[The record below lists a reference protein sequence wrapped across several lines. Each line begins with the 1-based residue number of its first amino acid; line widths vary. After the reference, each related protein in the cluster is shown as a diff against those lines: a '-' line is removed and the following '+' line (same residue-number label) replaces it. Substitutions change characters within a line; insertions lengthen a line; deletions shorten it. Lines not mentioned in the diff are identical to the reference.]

1 MAKARLKRAIK
12 AMKFLDISKHD
23 IHDIHD
29 IHGRH
34 DSHDSHVA
42 SRRRALQTLAAGA
55 CFLIVRPAV
64 ATPDEL
70 TAALRESFGDRK
82 IKKGKVKLELP
93 RLAENG
99 NVVPTM
105 VSVESPMTEQD
116 YVRSIHLFSEK
127 NPLPR
132 ILEMRLGPHNG
143 RAVVSARIR
152 MATTQQVLAVAEM
165 SDGTL
170 WSAAVDIDV
179 TVSSC
184 T

>member
-1 MAKARLKRAIK
+1 MAVSLEKQGRGTRPAAREPRPPSGIYNA
-12 AMKFLDISKHD
+12 
-23 IHDIHD
+23 
-29 IHGRH
+29 G
-34 DSHDSHVA
+34 
-42 SRRRALQTLAAGA
+42 RRRALGALAAGA
-55 CFLIVRPAV
+55 CLLVVRPAA

-70 TAALRESFGDRK
+70 TVALRETFGDRS
-82 IKKGKVKLELP
+82 IRKGRVKLELP

-99 NVVPTM
+99 NVVPTT
-105 VSVESPMTEQD
+105 VSVDSPMTEQD
-116 YVRSIHLFSEK
+116 YVRAIHIFSEK

>member
-1 MAKARLKRAIK
+1 VQSPDRK
-12 AMKFLDISKHD
+12 KHG

-29 IHGRH
+29 IHGI
-34 DSHDSHVA
+34 HVA
-42 SRRRALQTLAAGA
+42 SRRRALGALVAGA
-55 CFLIVRPAV
+55 CLLAVRPAA

-70 TAALRESFGDRK
+70 AAALRETFGDRK
-82 IKKGKVKLELP
+82 IQKGRVKLELP

-99 NVVPTM
+99 NVVPAL

-116 YVRSIHLFSEK
+116 YVSAIHIFSEK

-143 RAVVSARIR
+143 RATVSARIR
-152 MATTQQVLAVAEM
+152 MAGTQQVLAVAEM
-165 SDGTL
+165 NDGSL
-170 WSAAVDIDV
+170 WSTAVDIDV

>member
-1 MAKARLKRAIK
+1 MKRYLRLRE
-12 AMKFLDISKHD
+12 HD
-23 IHDIHD
+23 IHDLHD
-29 IHGRH
+29 GQGIYVTG
-34 DSHDSHVA
+34 
-42 SRRRALQTLAAGA
+42 RRRMLGVLAAVP
-55 CFLIVRPAV
+55 CLLLIRPAQ
-64 ATPDEL
+64 ATPEDL
-70 TAALRESFGDRK
+70 AKALRETFGDRE
-82 IKKGKVKLELP
+82 IQRGRVKLELP

-99 NVVPTM
+99 NVVPAT

-116 YVRSIHLFSEK
+116 HVRSIHLFSEK

-152 MATTQQVLAVAEM
+152 MAETQQVLAVADM
-165 SDGTL
+165 SDGAL

-184 T
+184 I

>member
-1 MAKARLKRAIK
+1 MLGI
-12 AMKFLDISKHD
+12 
-23 IHDIHD
+23 
-29 IHGRH
+29 
-34 DSHDSHVA
+34 
-42 SRRRALQTLAAGA
+42 LAAVP
-55 CFLIVRPAV
+55 CLLLVRPAQ
-64 ATPDEL
+64 ATPEAL
-70 TAALRESFGDRK
+70 TAALKETFGEREIRK
-82 IKKGKVKLELP
+82 GRVKLELP

-99 NVVPTM
+99 NVVPAK

-116 YVRSIHLFSEK
+116 HVRAIHIFSEK

>member
-1 MAKARLKRAIK
+1 MQSPDRKKN
-12 AMKFLDISKHD
+12 
-23 IHDIHD
+23 DIHD
-29 IHGRH
+29 IHGIH
-34 DSHDSHVA
+34 AA

-55 CFLIVRPAV
+55 CFLVARPAI

-70 TAALRESFGDRK
+70 TVALRETFGGRR
-82 IKKGKVKLELP
+82 IQKGRVKFELP

-99 NVVPTM
+99 NVVPAL
-105 VSVESPMTEQD
+105 VSVDSPMTEQD
-116 YVRSIHLFSEK
+116 HVRAIHIFSEK

-143 RAVVSARIR
+143 RAAVSARIR

>member
-1 MAKARLKRAIK
+1 MLGI
-12 AMKFLDISKHD
+12 
-23 IHDIHD
+23 
-29 IHGRH
+29 
-34 DSHDSHVA
+34 
-42 SRRRALQTLAAGA
+42 LAAVPCA
-55 CFLIVRPAV
+55 LLVRPAH
-64 ATPDEL
+64 ATPEAL
-70 TAALRESFGDRK
+70 QQALRDTFGDRV
-82 IKKGKVKLELP
+82 IQRGRVKLELP

-99 NVVPTM
+99 NVVPAT

-116 YVRSIHLFSEK
+116 YVRAIHLFSEQ

-152 MATTQQVLAVAEM
+152 MAGTQQVLAVAEM
-165 SDGTL
+165 NDGSL

-184 T
+184 I

>member
-1 MAKARLKRAIK
+1 MLGI
-12 AMKFLDISKHD
+12 
-23 IHDIHD
+23 
-29 IHGRH
+29 
-34 DSHDSHVA
+34 
-42 SRRRALQTLAAGA
+42 LAAA
-55 CFLIVRPAV
+55 PCLLLVRPAL
-64 ATPDEL
+64 ATPEDL
-70 TAALRESFGDRK
+70 AVALKETFGDRE
-82 IKKGKVKLELP
+82 IRKGRVKLELP

-99 NVVPTM
+99 NVVPAT

-116 YVRSIHLFSEK
+116 YVRAIHMFSEK

-132 ILEMRLGPHNG
+132 ILEMKLGPHNG
-143 RAVVSARIR
+143 RAVVSVRIR

-184 T
+184 I

>member
-1 MAKARLKRAIK
+1 VNR
-12 AMKFLDISKHD
+12 SKVSDTPSRSSH
-23 IHDIHD
+23 
-29 IHGRH
+29 RH
-34 DSHDSHVA
+34 AGHETG
-42 SRRRALQTLAAGA
+42 RRRILRILAAA
-55 CFLIVRPAV
+55 PCLLITRPAV

-70 TAALRESFGDRK
+70 TAALRETFGDRK
-82 IKKGKVKLELP
+82 IQPGRVRFELP

-99 NVVPTM
+99 NIVPAL
-105 VSVESPMTEQD
+105 VSVDSPMTEQD
-116 YVRSIHLFSEK
+116 YVRAIHIFSEK

-143 RAVVSARIR
+143 RAAVSARIR

>member
-1 MAKARLKRAIK
+1 MHLLGPCTSALGPESPGH
-12 AMKFLDISKHD
+12 IS
-23 IHDIHD
+23 
-29 IHGRH
+29 
-34 DSHDSHVA
+34 
-42 SRRRALQTLAAGA
+42 SRRRALGALAVGA
-55 CFLIVRPAV
+55 CLLVVRPAA
-64 ATPDEL
+64 ATPDAL
-70 TAALRESFGDRK
+70 AVALRETFGDRS
-82 IKKGKVKLELP
+82 IRKGRVKLELP

-116 YVRSIHLFSEK
+116 YVRAIHIFSEK

>member
-1 MAKARLKRAIK
+1 MQP
-12 AMKFLDISKHD
+12 LDRKNHG

-29 IHGRH
+29 IHGIH
-34 DSHDSHVA
+34 DA
-42 SRRRALQTLAAGA
+42 SRRRALGVLAAGA
-55 CFLIVRPAV
+55 CLLITRPAI

-70 TAALRESFGDRK
+70 AVALRETFGDRQ
-82 IKKGKVKLELP
+82 IRPGKVRLELP

-99 NVVPTM
+99 NVVPAL

-116 YVRSIHLFSEK
+116 YVRAIHIFSEK

-143 RAVVSARIR
+143 RAAVSARIR